1 MDILSGMPE
10 RSQARARG
18 HQGLGPERFAS
29 TLRLP
34 YILRYPFLHLSQ
46 LPTRFIQVGQLPHD
60 VRTLTPSLSAEF
72 LP

>member
-18 HQGLGPERFAS
+18 HQGLGPKRSAS

-34 YILRYPFLHLSQ
+34 DILRYPFLQ
-46 LPTRFIQVGQLPHD
+46 VPTRFIQVCQLPHD
-60 VRTLTPSLSAEF
+60 VPTLTPSLSAEF